1 VSTTKDHEVAVAAIV
16 EAGRVEQK
24 RVEVMGRLGVHFARV
39 EPFTQAG
46 KYMRGLLSDLP
57 RKNCWTLAEY
67 AGDATPDRMQRL
79 LGRAS
84 WDTMA
89 AMGTVRDF
97 VAEHLTGDGLAVLVL
112 DESGDEKTGT
122 ATCGVKRQYVGC
134 AGKVANAVNFV
145 NATYS
150 TGRGHALIGSR
161 LYIPADQLG
170 DAATR
175 TAMGIDADHQF
186 KTKPGLG
193 CDLLIDALDAGVRVD
208 WCTADAVYG
217 RDRGLRE
224 TCEKRGVG
232 YSLGVPCSFRIQLP
246 SGTNVRADATLKI
259 LPARAWQVAS
269 CGPGS
274 KGERRY
280 AWAWLATASDRH
292 FLLIRR
298 SLSKP
303 TDLAYFYCYVPD
315 HTPATLGVLVAVTGR
330 RWTIEEDHEF
340 GKDQF
345 GFDQSQVRLYTPI
358 MRHIVLVMA
367 ALAVCAI
374 AAADARTRTQP
385 LPTPIS
391 ATQSPPADLGL
402 IPLTVVEIKKLFNL
416 ATRIWRSASHYLHWS
431 SWRRRHQARARWYH
445 HRARL
450 T

>member
-1 VSTTKDHEVAVAAIV
+1 MV
-16 EAGRVEQK
+16 EAERVEQK
-24 RVEVMGRLGVHFARV
+24 RVELMGRLGGHFTRV
-39 EPFTQAG
+39 EPFAQAG
-46 KYMRGLLSDLP
+46 KYVRGLLSDLP

-79 LGRAS
+79 VERAS

-97 VAEHLTGDGLAVLVL
+97 VAEHLAAGDGLAVLVL

-150 TGRGHALIGSR
+150 TPRGHALVGSR
-161 LYIPADQLG
+161 LYIPAEHLADE
-170 DAATR
+170 ATR
-175 TAMGIDADHQF
+175 TAMGIDVDHEF
-186 KTKPGLG
+186 TTKPGLG
-193 CDLLIDALDAGVRVD
+193 TDLLTDVLDAGVRVH

-217 RDRGLRE
+217 RDRGLRQA
-224 TCEKRGVG
+224 CEQRGIG
-232 YSLGVPCSFRIQLP
+232 YSLGVPCSFQVRLP
-246 SGTNVRADATLKI
+246 SGSTLRADATLRF
-259 LPARAWQVAS
+259 LTARAWQTAS

-274 KGERRY
+274 KGDRCY

-303 TDLAYFYCYVPD
+303 TELAYFYCYVPE

-367 ALAVCAI
+367 ALAICAV
-374 AAADARTRTQP
+374 ATADARTRAEPQLTP
-385 LPTPIS
+385 AHPTAP
-391 ATQSPPADLGL
+391 PPANLGL
-402 IPLTVVEIKKLFNL
+402 IPLTVVEIKRLFNL
-416 ATRIWRSASHYLHWS
+416 ATRICRSASHYLHWS
-431 SWRRRHQARARWYH
+431 WWRRRHQARARWYH

>member
-1 VSTTKDHEVAVAAIV
+1 MV
-16 EAGRVEQK
+16 EAGLAKEK
-24 RVEVMGRLGVHFARV
+24 LAELMGRLGVHFTRV
-39 EPFTQAG
+39 EPRAQAS
-46 KYMRGLLSDLP
+46 KYVFGLMSDLP

-67 AGDATPDRMQRL
+67 AGDRTPDRMQRL
-79 LGRAS
+79 LERAC
-84 WDTMA
+84 WDTIA

-97 VAEHLTGDGLAVLVL
+97 VVEHLAGEGGLAVLVL

-150 TGRGHALIGSR
+150 TPRGHALIGSR
-161 LYIPADQLG
+161 LYIPAEHLAD
-170 DAATR
+170 DASRA
-175 TAMGIDADHQF
+175 AMGIDPEHEF
-186 KTKPGLG
+186 KTKPQLG
-193 CDLLIDALDAGVRVD
+193 AELLTSALDTGVHVH

-217 RDRGLRE
+217 RDRALRE
-224 TCEKRGVG
+224 ICEKRGIG
-232 YSLGVPCSFRIQLP
+232 YSLGVPCSFRIKLG
-246 SGTNVRADATLKI
+246 SGTVLRADATLK
-259 LPARAWQVAS
+259 LLDKRAWQVAS

-280 AWAWLATASDRH
+280 AFAWLSTASPRH

-298 SLSKP
+298 SLTKP
-303 TDLAYFYCYVPD
+303 TDLAYFYCYVPEQI
-315 HTPATLGVLVAVTGR
+315 PATLGVLVAVTGR

-345 GFDQSQVRLYTPI
+345 GFDQSQLRLYTPI

-367 ALAVCAI
+367 ALAVCAVT
-374 AAADARTRTQP
+374 AAEARTRAQPLHTPDDPTQP
-385 LPTPIS
+385 
-391 ATQSPPADLGL
+391 PPDDLGL

-416 ATRIWRSASHYLHWS
+416 ATRVWRSTSHHLHWS
-431 SWRRRHQARARWYH
+431 WWRRRHQARARWYH
-445 HRARL
+445 HRVRL

>member
-1 VSTTKDHEVAVAAIV
+1 VSTTKYHEVAAAAMV
-16 EAGRVEQK
+16 EAERVGEK
-24 RVEVMGRLGVHFARV
+24 LAELMGRLGVHFTRV
-39 EPFTQAG
+39 EPLVQAG
-46 KYMRGLLSDLP
+46 KYVRGLLSDLP

-79 LGRAS
+79 LERAA

-97 VAEHLTGDGLAVLVL
+97 VAEHLADGDGLAVLVL

-134 AGKVANAVNFV
+134 AGTVANAVNFV

-150 TGRGHALIGSR
+150 TGRGHALLGSR
-161 LYIPADQLG
+161 LYVPAEQL
-170 DAATR
+170 DDES
-175 TAMGIDADHQF
+175 TAMGIDAEHRF
-186 KTKPGLG
+186 TTKPGLG
-193 CDLLIDALDAGVRVD
+193 CDLLTDAVDAGVRVH
-208 WCTADAVYG
+208 WCAADAVYG
-217 RDRGLRE
+217 RDRVLRE
-224 TCEKRGVG
+224 TCEARGIG

-246 SGTNVRADATLKI
+246 SGTSLRADATLKI
-259 LPARAWQVAS
+259 LPARGWQIAS

-280 AWAWLATASDRH
+280 GWAWLATASSRH

-298 SLSKP
+298 SWSKP
-303 TDLAYFYCYVPD
+303 SELAYFYCYVPE
-315 HTPATLGVLVAVTGR
+315 HLPATLGVLVAVTGR

-345 GFDQSQVRLYTPI
+345 GFDQFQVRLYTPI

-367 ALAVCAI
+367 ALAVCAVT
-374 AAADARTRTQP
+374 AAHTRTRSQP
-385 LPTPIS
+385 QPVPANPTE
-391 ATQSPPADLGL
+391 PPPDDLAL

-431 SWRRRHQARARWYH
+431 WWRRRHQARARWYH

>member
-1 VSTTKDHEVAVAAIV
+1 ML
-16 EAGRVEQK
+16 EADRVEQK
-24 RVEVMGRLGVHFARV
+24 RVELLGRLGVHFCRV
-39 EPFTQAG
+39 EPLAQAG
-46 KYMRGLLSDLP
+46 KYVLALMSELP

-79 LGRAS
+79 LERAS

-97 VAEHLTGDGLAVLVL
+97 VAEHLRDDGLAVLVL

-134 AGKVANAVNFV
+134 AGKVANAINFV

-150 TGRGHALIGSR
+150 TPRGHALIGSR
-161 LYIPADQLG
+161 LYIPAEHLD

-175 TAMGIDADHQF
+175 EAMGIDADHTF
-186 KTKPGLG
+186 ATKPRLG
-193 CDLLIDALDAGVRVD
+193 TDLLTDAIDAGVRVD

-224 TCEKRGVG
+224 ACEKHGIG
-232 YSLGVPCSFRIQLP
+232 YSLGVPCSWRIRLAC
-246 SGTNVRADATLKI
+246 GTTLRADAALTMLT
-259 LPARAWQVAS
+259 ARAWQIAS

-274 KGERRY
+274 KGDRSY
-280 AWAWLATASDRH
+280 AWAWLGTASPRH

-298 SLSKP
+298 SLTRP
-303 TDLAYFYCYVPD
+303 ADLAYFYCYVPEQ
-315 HTPATLGVLVAVTGR
+315 TPATLTALVAVTGR

-345 GFDQSQVRLYTPI
+345 GFDQSQVRRYTPI

-367 ALAVCAI
+367 ALAVVAVT
-374 AAADARTRTQP
+374 AADARTRAETPRTPTSQTQP
-385 LPTPIS
+385 
-391 ATQSPPADLGL
+391 PPQDLGL

-416 ATRIWRSASHYLHWS
+416 ATRVWRSITHHLHWS
-431 SWRRRHQARARWYH
+431 WWRRRHQARARWYH
-445 HRARL
+445 YRARL